1 MCQWKNGSIC
11 MFCNHLLIDTQESS
25 LYTSDGKKIILN
37 FNFKDT
43 KQEYGLTLEN
53 SVLSY
58 VPDKKLEQPDAT
70 ITLNRSTLDNI
81 ALGMATVDEKVV
93 SGEIQIEGKKE
104 ALDELLALLDRF
116 EFWFN
121 IVTP

>member
-1 MCQWKNGSIC
+1 
-11 MFCNHLLIDTQESS
+11 MFCNHLLIDTQEPS
-25 LYTSDGKKIILN
+25 LYTSDGKKIIL
-37 FNFKDT
+37 NFKDT

-104 ALDELLALLDRF
+104 SLDELLALLDRF